1 MDKNEKEKQVIRW
14 EKHYSD
20 GSVEYTDLESSKNFI
35 DNLSS
40 IDGIVVS
47 RSYLKMKPVEWMKTE
62 GKNFPISSV
71 RLSLIEKPTNEIQIG
86 WNFAMEALIAK
97 IEVKDVT
104 PITFAE
110 FKIKLGLGE

>member
-1 MDKNEKEKQVIRW
+1 MDKEEKEKQLIRW

-20 GSVEYTDLESSKNFI
+20 GSVEYTDLESTKNFV

-40 IDGIVVS
+40 VNGLLVT
-47 RSYLKMKPVEWMKTE
+47 RSYMKMTPVEWLKTE
-62 GKNFPISSV
+62 DKNFPLSIV
-71 RLSLIEKPTNEIQIG
+71 KLSLIEKPTNEIQIG

-104 PITFAE
+104 PITFSE